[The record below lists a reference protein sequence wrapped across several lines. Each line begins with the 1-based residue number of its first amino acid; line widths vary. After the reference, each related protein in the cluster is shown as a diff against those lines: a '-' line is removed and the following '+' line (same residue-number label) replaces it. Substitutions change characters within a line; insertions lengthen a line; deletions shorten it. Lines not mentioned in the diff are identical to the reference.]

1 MDQSVREQV
10 KRKFDIS
17 FVIAKEHLP
26 FSKYPA
32 IHDLE
37 AKHGVDLGTSYKNH
51 DSARN
56 FVHYNPESQRQSLK
70 HSLESCNFFRV
81 LMDGS
86 TDKGK
91 VENELFVILFCK
103 QDQIIQ
109 EVRSC
114 ARYLCVLEP
123 KKSDADGLLRCL
135 SDAMKSMGIDDVLQ
149 RESVLSASDLPVLV
163 GCVLMVLL

>member
-1 MDQSVREQV
+1 MGLILERHIKIVTLLIILFTILLR
-10 KRKFDIS
+10 
-17 FVIAKEHLP
+17 AK
-26 FSKYPA
+26 
-32 IHDLE
+32 
-37 AKHGVDLGTSYKNH
+37 
-51 DSARN
+51 
-56 FVHYNPESQRQSLK
+56 RQSLK
-70 HSLESCNFFRV
+70 HSLEWCNFYSV
-81 LMDGS
+81 PMDGS

>member
-1 MDQSVREQV
+1 
-10 KRKFDIS
+10 
-17 FVIAKEHLP
+17 
-26 FSKYPA
+26 
-32 IHDLE
+32 
-37 AKHGVDLGTSYKNH
+37 
-51 DSARN
+51 
-56 FVHYNPESQRQSLK
+56 
-70 HSLESCNFFRV
+70 
-81 LMDGS
+81 MDGS

-135 SDAMKSMGIDDVLQ
+135 SDAMKSM
-149 RESVLSASDLPVLV
+149 A
-163 GCVLMVLL
+163 LMMYYKGKVF

>member
-1 MDQSVREQV
+1 
-10 KRKFDIS
+10 
-17 FVIAKEHLP
+17 
-26 FSKYPA
+26 
-32 IHDLE
+32 
-37 AKHGVDLGTSYKNH
+37 
-51 DSARN
+51 
-56 FVHYNPESQRQSLK
+56 
-70 HSLESCNFFRV
+70 
-81 LMDGS
+81 MDGS